1 MYSILPDQA
10 QDVIQELGNIGI
22 GSAATALSDLMEQS
36 VETTCSPM
44 VPIHRD
50 YILQPQLNDQVIGVL
65 FPFDKDLSG
74 YALFIMEKETVAY
87 LLDTVMHHT
96 EPFTELNKENSGM
109 LQEITGIMVSSY
121 LRGIAEACGV
131 SIRIQLPAVTMDMR
145 GSIMNEAFSLI
156 LSQEADAYWGV
167 HDFTIEGSSSTSQ
180 LQFMLAKKSID
191 KILDNLEVR
200 I

>member
-1 MYSILPDQA
+1 MCSTLPDQV
-10 QDVIQELGNIGI
+10 QDIIQELGNIGI
-22 GSAATALSDLMEQS
+22 GSAATALSELMEQP
-36 VETTCSPM
+36 VQTTCCEM
-44 VPIHRD
+44 VPIHQE
-50 YILQPQLNDQVIGVL
+50 YSLHHPLNEQVIGVL

-131 SIRIQLPAVTMDMR
+131 SIRVQLPAVTMDMR

-156 LSQEADAYWGV
+156 LSQESNAYWGE
-167 HDFTIEGSSSTSQ
+167 HDFTIEGSSSASQ
-180 LQFMLAKKSID
+180 LLFMLPKESID
-191 KILDNLEVR
+191 KILDKLEVR